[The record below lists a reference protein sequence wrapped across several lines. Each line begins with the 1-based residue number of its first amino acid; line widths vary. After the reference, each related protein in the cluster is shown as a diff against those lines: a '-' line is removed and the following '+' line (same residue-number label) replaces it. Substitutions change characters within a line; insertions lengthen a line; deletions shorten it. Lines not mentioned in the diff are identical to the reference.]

1 MKKLLI
7 IFSIFISLSSL
18 FAQNAAPNDERN
30 IDREFYNAEKL
41 FFQKKY
47 NFAREAFLLY
57 LKRRPLSTNDML
69 YYYIGACYFQDKQY
83 QNAIDYYKLAFD
95 INDSYSYCNNIANSY
110 YQLKNYEDALLWY
123 NRSIERLYSPYT
135 TKLNYEVLTNS
146 IVSKNV
152 VTNTVFIFNVDE
164 VSSSESITNLSLTN
178 ELSTN
183 TYLTTE
189 SPTNDMTL
197 VSTNSST
204 ESIISTNTA
213 STNTMSTN
221 YISDA
226 INNLN
231 QANENIKNTID
242 NTFTKLPL
250 FTNVVITNT
259 YTNDYEFTNTTVI
272 FEANTNFSLEVVDP
286 LSSSTSLP
294 PDSVTNEAGDS
305 NTVTLNTNSTVT
317 GSTYV
322 ITEENPYTVTN
333 IVVMTNVMD
342 TNGNM
347 IEIKTNVASVD
358 EYNSWALYYS
368 AYLNMGHTFL
378 ALGEITNAAISYEIF
393 LTNVG
398 NDYYQKESLERVI
411 ALIRSNDTS
420 IRFMPFTNNY
430 RVNTNNDGSITTEN
444 IFPNFDYERETIYPN
459 GVRIVYENGKI
470 EKTKMY
476 SNNYEVSDT
485 IYPYGKREIET
496 VFENGDTRVETYMI
510 DNSKSINTKTAS
522 GDTFEYTLYPDGSFI
537 NRKTLDINKAF
548 VVERSDGS
556 ITTNYKDDNGAF
568 FYTRSLDGTEV
579 KRTEDNL
586 GNIKTETKRVDGAVI
601 VKTENPDGS
610 YVVVANYIDGSIGTT
625 TVDTNGIS
633 NLKIVYP
640 DGRVEERNS
649 SGAGAGTFSY
659 NVKADDGSIITKTY
673 NEDGSFTVVTKK
685 VDGTVITDTVA
696 NDTISEIK
704 MPDGTTIKRIIRQDG
719 SRETTTLNK
728 DSSTVTEIVSA
739 DSSSITTTVK
749 PNGSS
754 IVVIRDVAGNTETT
768 ATEADGSTSTSK
780 TYVDGRS
787 TVNEVRADGVTID
800 IENDGRNK
808 TTVAR
813 DAEGYVLEMKQYKNE
828 DPEITLLDALGE
840 AVEIEVA
847 KTVIRRMDL
856 NIKAEDID
864 NLKVPPPPV
873 TEEPADTTVTD
884 GTATDETAADG
895 TTTTTDDTTATD
907 GTTTTDDAAAT
918 DGTTTTDDTT
928 ATDGTTTTTDD
939 ATATDGTTTTTDD
952 TASAGSTTTTTAN

>member
-1 MKKLLI
+1 MKKIFAVFI
-7 IFSIFISLSSL
+7 ISIFVSLSSL
-18 FAQNAAPNDERN
+18 LLAQNAAPNDERN

-83 QNAIDYYKLAFD
+83 ENAINYYKLAFD

-123 NRSIERLYSPYT
+123 NRSIERLHSPYT
-135 TKLNYEVLTNS
+135 AKLNHEVLTNYT
-146 IVSKNV
+146 VSQNV
-152 VTNTVFIFNVDE
+152 VTNTIFVFDVAE
-164 VSSSESITNLSLTN
+164 VSSNASADSMTNNSSLTNLSITNSLNT
-178 ELSTN
+178 LSTN
-183 TYLTTE
+183 AVYA
-189 SPTNDMTL
+189 PPVTNM
-197 VSTNSST
+197 
-204 ESIISTNTA
+204 A
-213 STNTMSTN
+213 STNAMMTNISDTN

-259 YTNDYEFTNTTVI
+259 YTNNYEFTNTTVL
-272 FEANTNFSLEVVDP
+272 FEANANFNLEVVNP
-286 LSSSTSLP
+286 ASSETSLP
-294 PDSVTNEAGDS
+294 PDSVTNETASGDS
-305 NTVTLNTNSTVT
+305 NNVVMSTNSTVT
-317 GSTYV
+317 GSSYV
-322 ITEENPYTVTN
+322 ITEENPFTVTN
-333 IVVMTNVMD
+333 IVIMTNIMD

-347 IEIKTNVASVD
+347 VEVKTNIASVD
-358 EYNSWALYYS
+358 AYNTLALYYS

-398 NDYYQKESLERVI
+398 SDYYQKESLERVI

-420 IRFMPFTNNY
+420 IRFIPFTNNY

-444 IFPNFDYERETIYPN
+444 VFPNFDYERETIYPN

-470 EKTKMY
+470 ERTKMY

-496 VFENGDTRVETYMI
+496 VLENGDKRIETYMI
-510 DNSKSINTKTAS
+510 DNSKSINTKTSS
-522 GDTFEYTLYPDGSFI
+522 GDIFEYTLYPDGSFI
-537 NRKTLDINKAF
+537 NRKTLDSNKAF

-633 NLKIVYP
+633 NLKVVYP

-704 MPDGTTIKRIIRQDG
+704 MPDGTSIKRIIRQDG

-728 DSSTVTEIVSA
+728 DSSTVTEVVSA
-739 DSSSITTTVK
+739 DSSSITTTIK

-754 IVVIRDVAGNTETT
+754 IVVIKDAAGNTETT
-768 ATEADGSTSTSK
+768 STEADGSTSTTK

-787 TVNEVRADGVTID
+787 SVNEVRSDGVTID

-828 DPEITLLDALGE
+828 DPEITLLDSLGE
-840 AVEIEVA
+840 PVEAEVA

-856 NIKAEDID
+856 NIKVEDID
-864 NLKVPPPPV
+864 NLKLPPPP
-873 TEEPADTTVTD
+873 EPIEPIENTSD
-884 GTATDETAADG
+884 GTTSASDSTTTSDETAASDG
-895 TTTTTDDTTATD
+895 TTASDET
-907 GTTTTDDAAAT
+907 AAT
-918 DGTTTTDDTT
+918 DGTSGDTS
-928 ATDGTTTTTDD
+928 
-939 ATATDGTTTTTDD
+939 
-952 TASAGSTTTTTAN
+952 ASDNTANNNTTGNTVQ

>member
-1 MKKLLI
+1 MKK
-7 IFSIFISLSSL
+7 IFSIIIIFIFVSLSSL
-18 FAQNAAPNDERN
+18 LLAQNAAPNDERN

-83 QNAIDYYKLAFD
+83 ENAINYYKLAFD

-123 NRSIERLYSPYT
+123 NRSIERLHSPYT
-135 TKLNYEVLTNS
+135 AKINNEVLTNYT
-146 IVSKNV
+146 VSQNV
-152 VTNTVFIFNVDE
+152 VTNTIFIFDVNNSASD
-164 VSSSESITNLSLTN
+164 ESISNISMTNEYGLTN
-178 ELSTN
+178 TISASTN
-183 TYLTTE
+183 
-189 SPTNDMTL
+189 
-197 VSTNSST
+197 
-204 ESIISTNTA
+204 IA
-213 STNTMSTN
+213 STNTVSSNTMSADTN

-231 QANENIKNTID
+231 HANENIKNNID

-250 FTNVVITNT
+250 FTNVIITNT
-259 YTNDYEFTNTTVI
+259 YTNNYEFTNTTVT
-272 FEANTNFSLEVVDP
+272 FESNPNFNLEVVDP
-286 LSSSTSLP
+286 AVSETSLP
-294 PDSVTNEAGDS
+294 PDNVTNESALSSDTNAAVMS
-305 NTVTLNTNSTVT
+305 TNSTVT

-322 ITEENPYTVTN
+322 ITEENPFTVTN
-333 IVVMTNVMD
+333 IVIMTNVMD

-347 IEIKTNVASVD
+347 IEIKTNIASVD
-358 EYNSWALYYS
+358 AYNTWALYYS

-378 ALGEITNAAISYEIF
+378 ALGQITNAAISYEIF

-411 ALIRSNDTS
+411 SLIRSNDTS
-420 IRFMPFTNNY
+420 VKFIPFTNNY

-459 GVRIVYENGKI
+459 GVRITYENGKT
-470 EKTKMY
+470 ERTKMY
-476 SNNYEVSDT
+476 SNNYEISDT

-496 VFENGDTRVETYMI
+496 LFENGDKRLEAYMI
-510 DNSKSINTKTAS
+510 DNSKSINTKTSS

-537 NRKTLDINKAF
+537 NRKTLDSNKAF

-568 FYTRSLDGTEV
+568 FYSRSLDGTEV
-579 KRTEDNL
+579 KRTEDNS
-586 GNIKTETKRVDGAVI
+586 GNIKTETKRVDGALI

-649 SGAGAGTFSY
+649 AGAGAGTFSY

-696 NDTISEIK
+696 EDTISEIK
-704 MPDGTTIKRIIRQDG
+704 MPDGTTIKRVIRQDG
-719 SRETTTLNK
+719 SRETTTLNR
-728 DSSTVTEIVSA
+728 DSSTVTEVVAA
-739 DSSSITTTVK
+739 DSSSITTTIK
-749 PNGSS
+749 PNGAS
-754 IVVIRDVAGNTETT
+754 IVVIKDVAGNIETT
-768 ATEADGSTSTSK
+768 ETEADGSTSATK
-780 TYVDGRS
+780 TYTDGRT
-787 TVNEVRADGVTID
+787 TVNEVRSNGVTID

-808 TTVAR
+808 TTIAR

-828 DPEITLLDALGE
+828 DPEITLVDSLGE
-840 AVEIEVA
+840 AVEAETA

-856 NIKAEDID
+856 NIKVEDID
-864 NLKVPPPPV
+864 NLKLPPPPPEENI
-873 TEEPADTTVTD
+873 TE
-884 GTATDETAADG
+884 
-895 TTTTTDDTTATD
+895 DTTAE
-907 GTTTTDDAAAT
+907 
-918 DGTTTTDDTT
+918 
-928 ATDGTTTTTDD
+928 
-939 ATATDGTTTTTDD
+939 D
-952 TASAGSTTTTTAN
+952 TAANTENTVNDNNTADTGNTDANNNTADTGSTASDNNTADTGNTVNDNTAPNTAE

>member
-1 MKKLLI
+1 MKKILSI
-7 IFSIFISLSSL
+7 IIISIFISLSSML
-18 FAQNAAPNDERN
+18 LAQNAAPNDERN

-83 QNAIDYYKLAFD
+83 ENAINYYKLAFD

-123 NRSIERLYSPYT
+123 NRSIERLHSPYT
-135 TKLNYEVLTNS
+135 TKLNHEVLTNYT
-146 IVSKNV
+146 VSQNV
-152 VTNTVFIFNVDE
+152 VTNTIFIFEVDNTASNE
-164 VSSSESITNLSLTN
+164 SMTNMSIGSNETLTNEFISTNISTPAITTNTVSTNLSSDTN
-178 ELSTN
+178 
-183 TYLTTE
+183 
-189 SPTNDMTL
+189 
-197 VSTNSST
+197 
-204 ESIISTNTA
+204 A
-213 STNTMSTN
+213 
-221 YISDA
+221 ISDA

-231 QANENIKNTID
+231 IANENIKNTLD

-259 YTNDYEFTNTTVI
+259 YTNNYEFTNTTVI
-272 FEANTNFSLEVVDP
+272 FESNPNFNLEVVDP
-286 LSSSTSLP
+286 SVSETSLP
-294 PDSVTNEAGDS
+294 PDNVTNEAAVGDS
-305 NTVTLNTNSTVT
+305 NTVTMNTNSTVT

-322 ITEENPYTVTN
+322 ITEENPFIVTN
-333 IVVMTNVMD
+333 IVIMTNVMD

-347 IEIKTNVASVD
+347 VEIKTNIASVD
-358 EYNSWALYYS
+358 AYNTWALYYS

-398 NDYYQKESLERVI
+398 GEYYQKESLERVI
-411 ALIRSNDTS
+411 SLIRSNDTS

-496 VFENGDTRVETYMI
+496 LFENGDKRVETYMI
-510 DNSKSINTKTAS
+510 DNSKTINTKTSS
-522 GDTFEYTLYPDGSFI
+522 GDSFEYTLYPDGSFI
-537 NRKTLDINKAF
+537 NRKTLDSNKAF

-579 KRTEDNL
+579 KRTEDNS
-586 GNIKTETKRVDGAVI
+586 GNITTETRRVDGAVI

-649 SGAGAGTFSY
+649 TGAGVGTFSY
-659 NVKADDGSIITKTY
+659 NVKSDDGSIITKTY

-696 NDTISEIK
+696 EDTISEIK
-704 MPDGTTIKRIIRQDG
+704 MPDGTTIKRVIRQDG
-719 SRETTTLNK
+719 SKETTTLNR
-728 DSSTVTEIVSA
+728 DSTTVTEVVAA
-739 DSSSITTTVK
+739 DSSSITTTIK

-754 IVVIRDVAGNTETT
+754 IVVVKDIQGNTETT
-768 ATEADGSTSTSK
+768 TTEADGSTSTTK
-780 TYVDGRS
+780 TYTDGRS
-787 TVNEVRADGVTID
+787 TVNEVRADGVSID

-813 DAEGYVLEMKQYKNE
+813 DAEGYVLEMKQYRNE
-828 DPEITLLDALGE
+828 DPEITLVDSLGE
-840 AVEIEVA
+840 PVEAEIA

-856 NIKAEDID
+856 NIRVEDID
-864 NLKVPPPPV
+864 NLKLPPEPEPV
-873 TEEPADTTVTD
+873 EDTTITD
-884 GTATDETAADG
+884 D
-895 TTTTTDDTTATD
+895 TTTDDTTVTED
-907 GTTTTDDAAAT
+907 TTAADDTAV
-918 DGTTTTDDTT
+918 TDDTT
-928 ATDGTTTTTDD
+928 AGDTV
-939 ATATDGTTTTTDD
+939 TDD
-952 TASAGSTTTTTAN
+952 TAADTTGDTATDSTGTDTTANDTADNTALPDATTE

>member
-1 MKKLLI
+1 MKKILSI
-7 IFSIFISLSSL
+7 IIISIFISLSSML
-18 FAQNAAPNDERN
+18 LAQNAAPNDERN

-83 QNAIDYYKLAFD
+83 ENAINYYKLAFD

-123 NRSIERLYSPYT
+123 NRSIERLHSPYT
-135 TKLNYEVLTNS
+135 TKLNHEVLTNYT
-146 IVSKNV
+146 VSQNV
-152 VTNTVFIFNVDE
+152 VTNTIFIFEVDNTASNE
-164 VSSSESITNLSLTN
+164 SMTNMSIGSNETLTNEFISTNISTPAITTNTVSTNLSSDTN
-178 ELSTN
+178 
-183 TYLTTE
+183 
-189 SPTNDMTL
+189 
-197 VSTNSST
+197 
-204 ESIISTNTA
+204 A
-213 STNTMSTN
+213 
-221 YISDA
+221 ISDA

-231 QANENIKNTID
+231 IANENIKNTLD

-259 YTNDYEFTNTTVI
+259 YTNNYEFTNTTVI
-272 FEANTNFSLEVVDP
+272 FESNPNFNLEVVDP
-286 LSSSTSLP
+286 SVSETSLP
-294 PDSVTNEAGDS
+294 PDNVTNEAAVGDS
-305 NTVTLNTNSTVT
+305 NTVTMNTNSTVT

-322 ITEENPYTVTN
+322 ITEENPFIVTN
-333 IVVMTNVMD
+333 IVIMTNVMD

-347 IEIKTNVASVD
+347 VEIKTNIASVD
-358 EYNSWALYYS
+358 AYNTWALYYS

-398 NDYYQKESLERVI
+398 GEYYQKESLERVI
-411 ALIRSNDTS
+411 SLIRSNDTS

-496 VFENGDTRVETYMI
+496 LFENGDKRVETYMI
-510 DNSKSINTKTAS
+510 DNSKTINTKTSS
-522 GDTFEYTLYPDGSFI
+522 GDSFEYTLYPDGSFI
-537 NRKTLDINKAF
+537 NRKTLDSNKAF

-579 KRTEDNL
+579 KRTEDNS
-586 GNIKTETKRVDGAVI
+586 GNITTETRRVDGAVI

-649 SGAGAGTFSY
+649 TGAGAGTFSY
-659 NVKADDGSIITKTY
+659 NVKSDDGSIITKTY

-696 NDTISEIK
+696 EDTISEIK
-704 MPDGTTIKRIIRQDG
+704 MPDGTTIKRVIRQDG
-719 SRETTTLNK
+719 SKETTTLNR
-728 DSSTVTEIVSA
+728 DSTTVTEVVAA
-739 DSSSITTTVK
+739 DSSSITTTIK

-754 IVVIRDVAGNTETT
+754 IVVVKDIQGNTETT
-768 ATEADGSTSTSK
+768 TTEADGSTSTTK
-780 TYVDGRS
+780 TYTDGRS
-787 TVNEVRADGVTID
+787 TVNEVRADGVSID

-813 DAEGYVLEMKQYKNE
+813 DAEGYVLEMKQYRNE
-828 DPEITLLDALGE
+828 DPEITLVDSLGE
-840 AVEIEVA
+840 PVEAEIA

-856 NIKAEDID
+856 NIRVEDID
-864 NLKVPPPPV
+864 NLKLPPEPEPV
-873 TEEPADTTVTD
+873 EDTTITD
-884 GTATDETAADG
+884 D
-895 TTTTTDDTTATD
+895 TTTDDTTVTED
-907 GTTTTDDAAAT
+907 TTAADDTAV
-918 DGTTTTDDTT
+918 TDDTT
-928 ATDGTTTTTDD
+928 AGDTV
-939 ATATDGTTTTTDD
+939 TDD
-952 TASAGSTTTTTAN
+952 TAPDTTGDTATDSTGTDTTANDTADNTALPDATTE

>member
-1 MKKLLI
+1 MKKILSI
-7 IFSIFISLSSL
+7 IIISIFISLSSML
-18 FAQNAAPNDERN
+18 LAQNAAPNDERN

-83 QNAIDYYKLAFD
+83 ENAINYYKLAFD

-123 NRSIERLYSPYT
+123 NRSIERLHSPYT
-135 TKLNYEVLTNS
+135 TKLNHEVLTNYT
-146 IVSKNV
+146 VSQNV
-152 VTNTVFIFNVDE
+152 VTNTIFIFEVDNTASNE
-164 VSSSESITNLSLTN
+164 SMTNMSIGSNETLTNEFISTNISTPAITTNTVSTNLSSDTN
-178 ELSTN
+178 
-183 TYLTTE
+183 
-189 SPTNDMTL
+189 
-197 VSTNSST
+197 
-204 ESIISTNTA
+204 A
-213 STNTMSTN
+213 
-221 YISDA
+221 ISDA

-231 QANENIKNTID
+231 IANENIKNTLD

-259 YTNDYEFTNTTVI
+259 YTNNYEFTNTTVI
-272 FEANTNFSLEVVDP
+272 FESNPNFNLEVVDP
-286 LSSSTSLP
+286 SVSETSLP
-294 PDSVTNEAGDS
+294 PDNVTNEAAVGDS
-305 NTVTLNTNSTVT
+305 NTVTMNTNSTVT

-322 ITEENPYTVTN
+322 ITEENPFIVTN
-333 IVVMTNVMD
+333 IVIMTNVMD

-347 IEIKTNVASVD
+347 VEIKTNIASVD
-358 EYNSWALYYS
+358 AYNTWALYYS

-398 NDYYQKESLERVI
+398 GEYYQKESLERVI
-411 ALIRSNDTS
+411 SLIRSNDTS

-496 VFENGDTRVETYMI
+496 LFENGDKRVETYMI
-510 DNSKSINTKTAS
+510 DNSKTINTKTSS
-522 GDTFEYTLYPDGSFI
+522 GDSFEYTLYPDGSFI
-537 NRKTLDINKAF
+537 NRKTLDSNKAF

-579 KRTEDNL
+579 KRTEDNS
-586 GNIKTETKRVDGAVI
+586 GNITTETRRVDGAVI

-649 SGAGAGTFSY
+649 TGAGAGTFSY
-659 NVKADDGSIITKTY
+659 NVKSDDGSIITKTY

-696 NDTISEIK
+696 EDTISEIK
-704 MPDGTTIKRIIRQDG
+704 MPDGTTIKRVIRQDG
-719 SRETTTLNK
+719 SKETTTLNR
-728 DSSTVTEIVSA
+728 DSTTVTEVVAA
-739 DSSSITTTVK
+739 DSSSITTTIK

-754 IVVIRDVAGNTETT
+754 IVVVKDIQGNTETT
-768 ATEADGSTSTSK
+768 TTEADGSTSTTK
-780 TYVDGRS
+780 TYTDGRS
-787 TVNEVRADGVTID
+787 TVNEVRADGVSID

-813 DAEGYVLEMKQYKNE
+813 DAEGYVLEMKQYRNE
-828 DPEITLLDALGE
+828 DPEITLVDSLGE
-840 AVEIEVA
+840 PVEAEIA

-856 NIKAEDID
+856 NIRVEDID
-864 NLKVPPPPV
+864 NLKLPPEPEPV
-873 TEEPADTTVTD
+873 EDTTITD
-884 GTATDETAADG
+884 D
-895 TTTTTDDTTATD
+895 TTTDDTTVTED
-907 GTTTTDDAAAT
+907 TTAADDTAV
-918 DGTTTTDDTT
+918 TDDTT
-928 ATDGTTTTTDD
+928 AGDTV
-939 ATATDGTTTTTDD
+939 TDD
-952 TASAGSTTTTTAN
+952 TAADTTGDTATDSTGTDTTANDTADNTALPDATTE

>member
-1 MKKLLI
+1 MKKILSI
-7 IFSIFISLSSL
+7 IIISILISLSSIL
-18 FAQNAAPNDERN
+18 LAQNAAPNDERN

-83 QNAIDYYKLAFD
+83 ENAINYYKLAFD

-123 NRSIERLYSPYT
+123 NRSIERLHSPYI
-135 TKLNYEVLTNS
+135 TKLNYEVLTNYT
-146 IVSKNV
+146 VSQNV
-152 VTNTVFIFNVDE
+152 VTNTIFIFDVNNT
-164 VSSSESITNLSLTN
+164 VSNESAANISITSNESLTN
-178 ELSTN
+178 EF
-183 TYLTTE
+183 
-189 SPTNDMTL
+189 
-197 VSTNSST
+197 
-204 ESIISTNTA
+204 ISTNITA
-213 STNTMSTN
+213 ATITTNTSATN
-221 YISDA
+221 LSSDTNAISDA

-231 QANENIKNTID
+231 AANENIKNTLD
-242 NTFTKLPL
+242 STFTKLPL

-272 FEANTNFSLEVVDP
+272 FEANANFNLEVVNP
-286 LSSSTSLP
+286 SVSETSLP
-294 PDSVTNEAGDS
+294 PDNVTNEAASGDS
-305 NTVTLNTNSTVT
+305 NTVAMSTNSTVT

-322 ITEENPYTVTN
+322 ITEENPFIVTN
-333 IVVMTNVMD
+333 IVIMTNVMD

-347 IEIKTNVASVD
+347 VEIKTNIASVD
-358 EYNSWALYYS
+358 AYNTWALYYS

-411 ALIRSNDTS
+411 SLIRSNDTS
-420 IRFMPFTNNY
+420 IKFIPFTNNH
-430 RVNTNNDGSITTEN
+430 RVNTNNDGSITTET

-459 GVRIVYENGKI
+459 GVRIIYENGKI

-476 SNNYEVSDT
+476 SNNYEISDT

-496 VFENGDTRVETYMI
+496 VFENGDKRLETYMA
-510 DNSKSINTKTAS
+510 DNSKSVNTKTSA

-537 NRKTLDINKAF
+537 NRKTLDSNKAF

-556 ITTNYKDDNGAF
+556 ITTNYKDNNGAF

-586 GNIKTETKRVDGAVI
+586 GNITTETKRVDGAVI

-625 TVDTNGIS
+625 TVDTNGTS

-649 SGAGAGTFSY
+649 TGAGAGTFSY

-673 NEDGSFTVVTKK
+673 NDDGSFTVVTKK

-696 NDTISEIK
+696 EDTTSEIK
-704 MPDGTTIKRIIRQDG
+704 MPDGTTIKRIIKQDG
-719 SRETTTLNK
+719 SKETTTINS
-728 DSSTVTEIVSA
+728 DSSTVTEIIAA
-739 DSSSITTTVK
+739 DSSSITTTVR

-754 IVVIRDVAGNTETT
+754 TVVIKDTLGNTETT
-768 ATEADGSTSTSK
+768 TTEADGSTSTTK
-780 TYVDGRS
+780 IYTDGRT
-787 TVNEVRADGVTID
+787 TVNDIRADGVTID

-813 DAEGYVLEMKQYKNE
+813 DAEGYVLEMKQYRNE
-828 DPEITLLDALGE
+828 DPEITLLDYLGE
-840 AVEIEVA
+840 PVEAEIA

-856 NIKAEDID
+856 NIRVEDID
-864 NLKVPPPPV
+864 NLKLPPPPP
-873 TEEPADTTVTD
+873 EPEPAEDTTVTD
-884 GTATDETAADG
+884 DTAAENTANDTAAD
-895 TTTTTDDTTATD
+895 DTGNTAS
-907 GTTTTDDAAAT
+907 
-918 DGTTTTDDTT
+918 DTVE
-928 ATDGTTTTTDD
+928 
-939 ATATDGTTTTTDD
+939 DD
-952 TASAGSTTTTTAN
+952 TAAGDTANTDNTSANDTAGTDNTANTDNTVLQN

>member
-1 MKKLLI
+1 MKKILSI
-7 IFSIFISLSSL
+7 IIISIFISLSSIL
-18 FAQNAAPNDERN
+18 LAQNAAPNDERN

-83 QNAIDYYKLAFD
+83 ENAINYYKLAFD

-123 NRSIERLYSPYT
+123 NRSIERLHSPYT
-135 TKLNYEVLTNS
+135 TKLNHEVLTNYT
-146 IVSKNV
+146 VSQNV
-152 VTNTVFIFNVDE
+152 VTNTIFIFEVDNTASNE
-164 VSSSESITNLSLTN
+164 SMTNMSIGSNETLTNEFISTNISTPAITTNTVSTNLSSDTN
-178 ELSTN
+178 
-183 TYLTTE
+183 
-189 SPTNDMTL
+189 
-197 VSTNSST
+197 
-204 ESIISTNTA
+204 A
-213 STNTMSTN
+213 
-221 YISDA
+221 ISDA

-231 QANENIKNTID
+231 IANENIKNTLD

-259 YTNDYEFTNTTVI
+259 YTNNYEFTNTTVI
-272 FEANTNFSLEVVDP
+272 FESNPNFNLEVVDP
-286 LSSSTSLP
+286 SVSETSLP
-294 PDSVTNEAGDS
+294 PDNVTNEAAVGDS
-305 NTVTLNTNSTVT
+305 NTVTMNTNSTVT

-322 ITEENPYTVTN
+322 ITEENPFIVTN
-333 IVVMTNVMD
+333 IVIMTNVMD

-347 IEIKTNVASVD
+347 VEIKTNIASVD
-358 EYNSWALYYS
+358 AYNTWALYYS

-398 NDYYQKESLERVI
+398 GEYYQKESLERVI
-411 ALIRSNDTS
+411 SLIRSNDTS

-496 VFENGDTRVETYMI
+496 LFENGDKRVETYMI
-510 DNSKSINTKTAS
+510 DNSKTINTKTSS
-522 GDTFEYTLYPDGSFI
+522 GDSFEYTLYPDGSFI
-537 NRKTLDINKAF
+537 NRKTLDSNKAF

-579 KRTEDNL
+579 KRTEDNS
-586 GNIKTETKRVDGAVI
+586 GNITTETRRVDGAVI

-649 SGAGAGTFSY
+649 TGAGAGTFSY
-659 NVKADDGSIITKTY
+659 NVKSDDGSIITKTY

-696 NDTISEIK
+696 EDTISEIK
-704 MPDGTTIKRIIRQDG
+704 MPDGTTIKRVIRQDG
-719 SRETTTLNK
+719 SKETTTLNR
-728 DSSTVTEIVSA
+728 DSSTVTEVVAA
-739 DSSSITTTVK
+739 DSSSITTTIK

-754 IVVIRDVAGNTETT
+754 IVVVKDIQGNTETT
-768 ATEADGSTSTSK
+768 TTEADGSTSTTK
-780 TYVDGRS
+780 TYIDGRS
-787 TVNEVRADGVTID
+787 TVNEVRADGVSID

-813 DAEGYVLEMKQYKNE
+813 DAEGYVLEMKQYRNE
-828 DPEITLLDALGE
+828 DPEITLVDSLGE
-840 AVEIEVA
+840 PVEAEIA

-856 NIKAEDID
+856 NIRVEDID
-864 NLKVPPPPV
+864 NLKLPPPPPEPEPV
-873 TEEPADTTVTD
+873 EDTTITDDTTTEDTTVTED
-884 GTATDETAADG
+884 TTAADD
-895 TTTTTDDTTATD
+895 TAVTDDTTA
-907 GTTTTDDAAAT
+907 G
-918 DGTTTTDDTT
+918 DTV
-928 ATDGTTTTTDD
+928 
-939 ATATDGTTTTTDD
+939 TDD
-952 TASAGSTTTTTAN
+952 TAADTTGDTATDSTGTDTTANDTADNTALPDATTE

>member
-1 MKKLLI
+1 MKKILSI
-7 IFSIFISLSSL
+7 IIISISISLSSML
-18 FAQNAAPNDERN
+18 LAQNAAPNDERN

-83 QNAIDYYKLAFD
+83 ENAINYYKLAFD

-123 NRSIERLYSPYT
+123 NRSIERLHSPYT
-135 TKLNYEVLTNS
+135 TKLNHEVLTNYT
-146 IVSKNV
+146 VSQNV
-152 VTNTVFIFNVDE
+152 VTNTIFIFEVDNTASNE
-164 VSSSESITNLSLTN
+164 SMTNMSIGSNETLTNEFISTNISTPAITTNTVSTNLSSDTN
-178 ELSTN
+178 
-183 TYLTTE
+183 
-189 SPTNDMTL
+189 
-197 VSTNSST
+197 
-204 ESIISTNTA
+204 A
-213 STNTMSTN
+213 
-221 YISDA
+221 ISDA

-231 QANENIKNTID
+231 IANENIKNTLD

-259 YTNDYEFTNTTVI
+259 YTNNYEFTNTTVI
-272 FEANTNFSLEVVDP
+272 FESNPNFNLEVVDP
-286 LSSSTSLP
+286 SVSETSLP
-294 PDSVTNEAGDS
+294 PDNVTNEAAVGDS
-305 NTVTLNTNSTVT
+305 NTVTMNTNSTVT

-322 ITEENPYTVTN
+322 ITEENPFIVTN
-333 IVVMTNVMD
+333 IVIMTNVMD

-347 IEIKTNVASVD
+347 VEIKTNIASVD
-358 EYNSWALYYS
+358 AYNTWALYYS

-398 NDYYQKESLERVI
+398 GEYYQKESLERVI
-411 ALIRSNDTS
+411 SLIRSNDTS

-496 VFENGDTRVETYMI
+496 LFENGDKRVETYMI
-510 DNSKSINTKTAS
+510 DNSKTINTKTSS
-522 GDTFEYTLYPDGSFI
+522 GDSFEYTLYPDGSFI
-537 NRKTLDINKAF
+537 NRKTLDSNKAF

-579 KRTEDNL
+579 KRTEDNS
-586 GNIKTETKRVDGAVI
+586 GNITTETRRVDGAVI

-649 SGAGAGTFSY
+649 TGAGVGTFSY
-659 NVKADDGSIITKTY
+659 NVKSDDGSIITKTY

-696 NDTISEIK
+696 EDTISEIK
-704 MPDGTTIKRIIRQDG
+704 MPDGTTIKRVIRQDG
-719 SRETTTLNK
+719 SKETTTLNR
-728 DSSTVTEIVSA
+728 DSSTVTEVVAA
-739 DSSSITTTVK
+739 DSSSITTTIK

-754 IVVIRDVAGNTETT
+754 IVVVKDIQGNTETT
-768 ATEADGSTSTSK
+768 TTEADGSTSTTK
-780 TYVDGRS
+780 TYTDGRS
-787 TVNEVRADGVTID
+787 TVNEVRADGVSID

-813 DAEGYVLEMKQYKNE
+813 DAEGYVLEMKQYRNE
-828 DPEITLLDALGE
+828 DPEITLVDSLGE
-840 AVEIEVA
+840 PVEAEIA

-856 NIKAEDID
+856 NIRVEDID
-864 NLKVPPPPV
+864 NLKLPPEPEPV
-873 TEEPADTTVTD
+873 EDTTITD
-884 GTATDETAADG
+884 D
-895 TTTTTDDTTATD
+895 TTTDDTTVTED
-907 GTTTTDDAAAT
+907 TTAADDTAV
-918 DGTTTTDDTT
+918 TDDTT
-928 ATDGTTTTTDD
+928 AGDTV
-939 ATATDGTTTTTDD
+939 TDD
-952 TASAGSTTTTTAN
+952 TAADTTGDTVTDNTAAGDTTTDGTALPDATTE

>member
-1 MKKLLI
+1 MKKILSI
-7 IFSIFISLSSL
+7 IIISIFISLSSML
-18 FAQNAAPNDERN
+18 LAQNAAPNDERN

-83 QNAIDYYKLAFD
+83 ENAINYYKLAFD

-123 NRSIERLYSPYT
+123 NRSIERLHSPYT
-135 TKLNYEVLTNS
+135 TKLNHEVLTNYT
-146 IVSKNV
+146 VSQNV
-152 VTNTVFIFNVDE
+152 VTNTIFIFEVDNTASNE
-164 VSSSESITNLSLTN
+164 SMTNMSIGSNETLTNEFISTNISTPAITTNTVSTNLSSDTN
-178 ELSTN
+178 
-183 TYLTTE
+183 
-189 SPTNDMTL
+189 
-197 VSTNSST
+197 
-204 ESIISTNTA
+204 A
-213 STNTMSTN
+213 
-221 YISDA
+221 ISDA

-231 QANENIKNTID
+231 IANENIKNTLD

-259 YTNDYEFTNTTVI
+259 YTNNYEFTNTTVI
-272 FEANTNFSLEVVDP
+272 FESNPNFNLEVVDP
-286 LSSSTSLP
+286 SVSETSLP
-294 PDSVTNEAGDS
+294 PDNVTNEAAVGDS
-305 NTVTLNTNSTVT
+305 NTVTMNTNSTVT

-322 ITEENPYTVTN
+322 ITEENPFIVTN
-333 IVVMTNVMD
+333 IVIMTNVMD

-347 IEIKTNVASVD
+347 VEIKTNIASVD
-358 EYNSWALYYS
+358 AYNTWALYYS

-398 NDYYQKESLERVI
+398 GEYYQKESLERVI
-411 ALIRSNDTS
+411 SLIRSNDTS

-496 VFENGDTRVETYMI
+496 LFENGDKRVETYMI
-510 DNSKSINTKTAS
+510 DNSKTINTKTSS
-522 GDTFEYTLYPDGSFI
+522 GDSFEYTLYPDGSFI
-537 NRKTLDINKAF
+537 NRKTLDSNKAF

-579 KRTEDNL
+579 KRTEDNS
-586 GNIKTETKRVDGAVI
+586 GNITTETRRVDGAVI

-649 SGAGAGTFSY
+649 TGAGVGTFSY
-659 NVKADDGSIITKTY
+659 NVKSDDGSIITKTY

-696 NDTISEIK
+696 EDTISEIK
-704 MPDGTTIKRIIRQDG
+704 MPDGTTIKRVIRQDG
-719 SRETTTLNK
+719 SKETTTLNR
-728 DSSTVTEIVSA
+728 DSSTVTEVVAA
-739 DSSSITTTVK
+739 DSSSITTTIK

-754 IVVIRDVAGNTETT
+754 IVVVKDIQGNTETT
-768 ATEADGSTSTSK
+768 TTEADGSTSTTK
-780 TYVDGRS
+780 TYTDGRS
-787 TVNEVRADGVTID
+787 TVNEVRADGVSID

-813 DAEGYVLEMKQYKNE
+813 DAEGYVLEMKQYRNE
-828 DPEITLLDALGE
+828 DPEITLVDSLGE
-840 AVEIEVA
+840 PVEAEIA

-856 NIKAEDID
+856 NIRVEDID
-864 NLKVPPPPV
+864 NLKLPPEPEPV
-873 TEEPADTTVTD
+873 EDTTITD
-884 GTATDETAADG
+884 D
-895 TTTTTDDTTATD
+895 TTTDDTTVTED
-907 GTTTTDDAAAT
+907 TTAADDTAV
-918 DGTTTTDDTT
+918 TDDTT
-928 ATDGTTTTTDD
+928 AGDTV
-939 ATATDGTTTTTDD
+939 TDD
-952 TASAGSTTTTTAN
+952 TAADTTGDTATDSTGTDTTANDTADNTALPDATTE

>member
-1 MKKLLI
+1 MKKILSI
-7 IFSIFISLSSL
+7 IIISIFISLSSML
-18 FAQNAAPNDERN
+18 LAQNAAPNDERN

-83 QNAIDYYKLAFD
+83 ENAINYYKLAFD

-123 NRSIERLYSPYT
+123 NRSIERLHSPYT
-135 TKLNYEVLTNS
+135 TKLNHEVLTNYT
-146 IVSKNV
+146 VSQNV
-152 VTNTVFIFNVDE
+152 VTNTIFIFEVDNTASNE
-164 VSSSESITNLSLTN
+164 SMTNMSIGSNETLTNEFISTNISTPAITTNTVSTNLSSDTN
-178 ELSTN
+178 
-183 TYLTTE
+183 
-189 SPTNDMTL
+189 
-197 VSTNSST
+197 
-204 ESIISTNTA
+204 A
-213 STNTMSTN
+213 
-221 YISDA
+221 ISDA

-231 QANENIKNTID
+231 IANENIKNTLD

-259 YTNDYEFTNTTVI
+259 YTNNYEFTNTTVI
-272 FEANTNFSLEVVDP
+272 FESNPNFNLEVVDP
-286 LSSSTSLP
+286 SVSETSLP
-294 PDSVTNEAGDS
+294 PDNVTNEAAVGDS
-305 NTVTLNTNSTVT
+305 NTVTMNTNSTVT

-322 ITEENPYTVTN
+322 ITEENPFIVTN
-333 IVVMTNVMD
+333 IVIMTNVMD

-347 IEIKTNVASVD
+347 VEIKTNIASVD
-358 EYNSWALYYS
+358 AYNTWALYYS

-398 NDYYQKESLERVI
+398 GEYYQKESLERVI
-411 ALIRSNDTS
+411 SLIRSNDTS

-444 IFPNFDYERETIYPN
+444 IFSNFDYERETIYPN

-496 VFENGDTRVETYMI
+496 LFENGDKRVETYMI
-510 DNSKSINTKTAS
+510 DNSKTINTKTSS
-522 GDTFEYTLYPDGSFI
+522 GDSFEYTLYPDGSFI
-537 NRKTLDINKAF
+537 NRKTLDSNKAF

-579 KRTEDNL
+579 KRTEDNS
-586 GNIKTETKRVDGAVI
+586 GNITTETRRVDGAVI

-649 SGAGAGTFSY
+649 TGAGAGTFSY
-659 NVKADDGSIITKTY
+659 NVKSDDGSIITKTY

-696 NDTISEIK
+696 EDTISEIK
-704 MPDGTTIKRIIRQDG
+704 MPDGTTIKRVIRQDG
-719 SRETTTLNK
+719 SKETTTLNR
-728 DSSTVTEIVSA
+728 DSTTVTEVVAA
-739 DSSSITTTVK
+739 DSSSITTTIK

-754 IVVIRDVAGNTETT
+754 IVVVKDIQGNTETT
-768 ATEADGSTSTSK
+768 TTEADGSTSTTK
-780 TYVDGRS
+780 TYTDGRS
-787 TVNEVRADGVTID
+787 TVNEVRADGVSID

-813 DAEGYVLEMKQYKNE
+813 DAEGYVLEMKQYRNE
-828 DPEITLLDALGE
+828 DPEITLVDSLGE
-840 AVEIEVA
+840 PVEAEIA

-856 NIKAEDID
+856 NIRVEDID
-864 NLKVPPPPV
+864 NLKLPPEPEPV
-873 TEEPADTTVTD
+873 EDTTITD
-884 GTATDETAADG
+884 D
-895 TTTTTDDTTATD
+895 TTTDDTTVTED
-907 GTTTTDDAAAT
+907 TTAADDTAV
-918 DGTTTTDDTT
+918 TDDTT
-928 ATDGTTTTTDD
+928 AGDTV
-939 ATATDGTTTTTDD
+939 TDD
-952 TASAGSTTTTTAN
+952 TAADTTGDTATDSTGTDTTANDTADNTALPDATTE

>member
-1 MKKLLI
+1 MLSI
-7 IFSIFISLSSL
+7 IIISILISLSSIL
-18 FAQNAAPNDERN
+18 LAQNAAPNDERN

-83 QNAIDYYKLAFD
+83 ENAINYYKLAFD

-123 NRSIERLYSPYT
+123 NRSIERLHSPYI
-135 TKLNYEVLTNS
+135 TKLNHEVLTNYT
-146 IVSKNV
+146 VSQNV
-152 VTNTVFIFNVDE
+152 VTNTIFIFDVNNTASNE
-164 VSSSESITNLSLTN
+164 SATNISITSNESLTN
-178 ELSTN
+178 EF
-183 TYLTTE
+183 
-189 SPTNDMTL
+189 
-197 VSTNSST
+197 
-204 ESIISTNTA
+204 ISTNITA
-213 STNTMSTN
+213 TAITTNTSATN
-221 YISDA
+221 LSSDTNAISDA

-231 QANENIKNTID
+231 AANENIKNTLD
-242 NTFTKLPL
+242 STFTKLPL

-259 YTNDYEFTNTTVI
+259 YTNNYEFTNTTVI
-272 FEANTNFSLEVVDP
+272 FEANANFNLEVVNP
-286 LSSSTSLP
+286 SVSETALP
-294 PDSVTNEAGDS
+294 PDNVTNEAAAGDS
-305 NTVTLNTNSTVT
+305 NTVSMSTNSTVT

-322 ITEENPYTVTN
+322 ITEENPFIVTN
-333 IVVMTNVMD
+333 IVIMTNVMD

-347 IEIKTNVASVD
+347 VEIKTNIASVD
-358 EYNSWALYYS
+358 AYNTWALYYS

-411 ALIRSNDTS
+411 SLIRSNDTS
-420 IRFMPFTNNY
+420 IKFIPFTNNH
-430 RVNTNNDGSITTEN
+430 RVNTNNDGSITTET

-459 GVRIVYENGKI
+459 GVRIIYENGKI

-476 SNNYEVSDT
+476 SNNYEISDT

-496 VFENGDTRVETYMI
+496 VFENGDKRLETYMA
-510 DNSKSINTKTAS
+510 DNSKSVNTKTSA

-537 NRKTLDINKAF
+537 NRKTLDSNKAF

-556 ITTNYKDDNGAF
+556 ITTNYKDNNGAF

-586 GNIKTETKRVDGAVI
+586 GNITTETKRVDGAVI

-625 TVDTNGIS
+625 TVDTNGTS

-649 SGAGAGTFSY
+649 TGAGAGTFSY

-673 NEDGSFTVVTKK
+673 NDDGSFTVVTKK

-696 NDTISEIK
+696 EDTTSEIK
-704 MPDGTTIKRIIRQDG
+704 MPDGTTIKRIIKQDG
-719 SRETTTLNK
+719 SKETTTINS
-728 DSSTVTEIVSA
+728 DSSTVTEIIAA
-739 DSSSITTTVK
+739 DSSSITTTVR

-754 IVVIRDVAGNTETT
+754 TVVIKDTLGNTETT
-768 ATEADGSTSTSK
+768 TTEADGSTSTTK
-780 TYVDGRS
+780 TYTDGRT
-787 TVNEVRADGVTID
+787 TVNDIRADGVTID
-800 IENDGRNK
+800 IVNDGRNK

-813 DAEGYVLEMKQYKNE
+813 DAEGYVLEMKQYRNE
-828 DPEITLLDALGE
+828 DPEITLLDYLGE
-840 AVEIEVA
+840 PVEAEIA

-856 NIKAEDID
+856 NIRVEDID
-864 NLKVPPPPV
+864 NLKLPPPPP
-873 TEEPADTTVTD
+873 EPEPAEDTTVTD
-884 GTATDETAADG
+884 NTAAED
-895 TTTTTDDTTATD
+895 TANDTVTDDTGNMAS
-907 GTTTTDDAAAT
+907 
-918 DGTTTTDDTT
+918 DTV
-928 ATDGTTTTTDD
+928 
-939 ATATDGTTTTTDD
+939 TDD
-952 TASAGSTTTTTAN
+952 TAAGDTANTDNTANDAAVGDTANTDNTENTSDNDTAGTDNTVLPN

>member
-1 MKKLLI
+1 MKKILSI
-7 IFSIFISLSSL
+7 IIISIFISLSSML
-18 FAQNAAPNDERN
+18 LAQNAAPNDERN

-83 QNAIDYYKLAFD
+83 ENAINYYKLAFD

-123 NRSIERLYSPYT
+123 NRSIERLHSPYT
-135 TKLNYEVLTNS
+135 TKLNHEVLTNYT
-146 IVSKNV
+146 VSQNV
-152 VTNTVFIFNVDE
+152 VTNTIFIFEVDNTASNE
-164 VSSSESITNLSLTN
+164 SMTNMSIGSNETLTNEFISTNISTPAITTNTVSTNLSSDTN
-178 ELSTN
+178 
-183 TYLTTE
+183 
-189 SPTNDMTL
+189 
-197 VSTNSST
+197 
-204 ESIISTNTA
+204 A
-213 STNTMSTN
+213 
-221 YISDA
+221 ISDA

-231 QANENIKNTID
+231 IANENIKNTLD

-259 YTNDYEFTNTTVI
+259 YTNNYEFTNTTVI
-272 FEANTNFSLEVVDP
+272 FESNPNFNLEVVDP
-286 LSSSTSLP
+286 SVSETSLP
-294 PDSVTNEAGDS
+294 PDNVTNEAAVGDS
-305 NTVTLNTNSTVT
+305 NTVTMNTNSTVT

-322 ITEENPYTVTN
+322 ITEENPFIVTN
-333 IVVMTNVMD
+333 IVIMTNVMD

-347 IEIKTNVASVD
+347 VEIKTNIASVD
-358 EYNSWALYYS
+358 AYNTWALYYS

-398 NDYYQKESLERVI
+398 GEYYQKESLERVI
-411 ALIRSNDTS
+411 SLIRSNDTS

-496 VFENGDTRVETYMI
+496 LFENGDKRVETYMI
-510 DNSKSINTKTAS
+510 DNSKTINTKTSS
-522 GDTFEYTLYPDGSFI
+522 GDSFEYTLYPDGSFI
-537 NRKTLDINKAF
+537 NRKTLDSNKAF

-579 KRTEDNL
+579 KRTEDNS
-586 GNIKTETKRVDGAVI
+586 GNITTETRRVDGAVI

-649 SGAGAGTFSY
+649 PGAGAGTFSY
-659 NVKADDGSIITKTY
+659 NVKSDDGSIITKTY

-696 NDTISEIK
+696 EDTISEIK
-704 MPDGTTIKRIIRQDG
+704 MPDGTTIKRVIRQDG
-719 SRETTTLNK
+719 SKETTTLNR
-728 DSSTVTEIVSA
+728 DSSTVTEVVAA
-739 DSSSITTTVK
+739 DSSSITTTIK

-754 IVVIRDVAGNTETT
+754 IVVVKDIQGNTETT
-768 ATEADGSTSTSK
+768 TTEADGSTSTTK
-780 TYVDGRS
+780 TYTDGRS
-787 TVNEVRADGVTID
+787 TVNEVRADGVSID

-813 DAEGYVLEMKQYKNE
+813 DAEGYVLEMKQYRNE
-828 DPEITLLDALGE
+828 DPEITLVDSLGE
-840 AVEIEVA
+840 PVEAEIA

-856 NIKAEDID
+856 NIRVEDID
-864 NLKVPPPPV
+864 NLKLPPEPEPV
-873 TEEPADTTVTD
+873 EDTTITD
-884 GTATDETAADG
+884 D
-895 TTTTTDDTTATD
+895 TTTDDTTVTED
-907 GTTTTDDAAAT
+907 TTAADDTAV
-918 DGTTTTDDTT
+918 TDDTT
-928 ATDGTTTTTDD
+928 AGDTV
-939 ATATDGTTTTTDD
+939 TDD
-952 TASAGSTTTTTAN
+952 TAADTTGDTVTDDTAAGNTTTDGTALPDATTE